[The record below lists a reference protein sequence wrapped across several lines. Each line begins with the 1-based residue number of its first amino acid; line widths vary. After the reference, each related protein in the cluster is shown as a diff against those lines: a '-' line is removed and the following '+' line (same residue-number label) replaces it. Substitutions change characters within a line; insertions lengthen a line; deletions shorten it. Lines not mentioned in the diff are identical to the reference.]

1 MCGSVNS
8 DLLHPPTHT
17 ALESLWHGSASVGD
31 VARSLAS
38 ILPQLQNSD
47 KKMYELL
54 SLDFLFPSLLSLPFH
69 LRVEQSKPLLLS
81 GDDGSLEEEVEKCEY
96 LPSLKVSLGSLLRD
110 ASLQL
115 AASSTAVP

>member
-1 MCGSVNS
+1 MLCGSVNS
-8 DLLHPPTHT
+8 NLSPPPTHT

-38 ILPQLQNSD
+38 ILPQPQNSD

-54 SLDFLFPSLLSLPFH
+54 SLIILSPLLLSLSFH
-69 LRVEQSKPLLLS
+69 LRVEQSKPLSLP
-81 GDDGSLEEEVEKCEY
+81 GDDGSMEEEKCE
-96 LPSLKVSLGSLLRD
+96 PHSLSQSESLLCD